1 MEKVDKILKTFYNQ
15 YEEENRFKKS
25 NHNKLEF
32 ITTTKYIE
40 KYLKKKDK
48 ILEVGAGTGAYSL
61 YYAKQGYDVTAIE
74 LVEENITKLKQGI
87 EETMNIQVH
96 QGNAVDLSMFGDE
109 TFDITLVL
117 GPMYHLFTKEEQK
130 KAITEAI
137 QVTKKGGLIYFA
149 YITNDAVVLK
159 VLLLEHKLLEYRDKH
174 DEKFRLVNSPEQ
186 IFNLFLIKDFE
197 EMMKDTNTVCLH
209 EVATDGIAQAMQM
222 YIDHLSEEEFE
233 EWIKYHLANCERK
246 DLMGYSTHVLHI
258 CQKK

>member
-61 YYAKQGYDVTAIE
+61 YYAKQGYDVTAVE

-96 QGNAVDLSMFGDE
+96 QGNAVDLTMFEDE

-137 QVTKKGGLIYFA
+137 RVTKKG
-149 YITNDAVVLK
+149 D
-159 VLLLEHKLLEYRDKH
+159 
-174 DEKFRLVNSPEQ
+174 
-186 IFNLFLIKDFE
+186 
-197 EMMKDTNTVCLH
+197 
-209 EVATDGIAQAMQM
+209 
-222 YIDHLSEEEFE
+222 LS
-233 EWIKYHLANCERK
+233 I
-246 DLMGYSTHVLHI
+246 LHI
-258 CQKK
+258 

>member
-61 YYAKQGYDVTAIE
+61 YYAKQGYDVTAVE
-74 LVEENITKLKQGI
+74 LVEEN
-87 EETMNIQVH
+87 
-96 QGNAVDLSMFGDE
+96 DE

-117 GPMYHLFTKEEQK
+117 GPMYHLFTKEEQE
-130 KAITEAI
+130 KAIAEAI
-137 QVTKKGGLIYFA
+137 RVTKKGGLIYFA

-233 EWIKYHLANCERK
+233 EWIKYHLATCERK